1 MALLVAMSILW
12 IFGGRQLSLF
22 LDRFGTVELVSA
34 PIKSISYE
42 GSGSGGILHVNDLAL
57 SLNSLGPVLRSLE
70 IGTTKDD
77 QVALSFGGQVFS
89 FGTRRAAQSD
99 ELATAPPLGDDA
111 SIAMRRSA
119 ISWPTPFD
127 FNFMTC
133 HSPSWKRHLYYQITW
148 KKQNGAKLDMLWRYE
163 QYFYSTDGW
172 ASGFMTH
179 EGSTGLIRVGIANG
193 AR

>member
-12 IFGGRQLSLF
+12 VFGGRQLSLF

-42 GSGSGGILHVNDLAL
+42 GNGRGGILHVNDLAL

-77 QVALSFGGQVFS
+77 QVALSFGGHVFS
-89 FGTRRAAQSD
+89 FGARRAAQSD

-119 ISWPTPFD
+119 ISWPTPLD
-127 FNFMTC
+127 SISRLAIRRHGSGICIIN
-133 HSPSWKRHLYYQITW
+133 SPGKSRMAPNSICFGGTNNISIRQTV
-148 KKQNGAKLDMLWRYE
+148 GRA
-163 QYFYSTDGW
+163 
-172 ASGFMTH
+172 AS
-179 EGSTGLIRVGIANG
+179 
-193 AR
+193 